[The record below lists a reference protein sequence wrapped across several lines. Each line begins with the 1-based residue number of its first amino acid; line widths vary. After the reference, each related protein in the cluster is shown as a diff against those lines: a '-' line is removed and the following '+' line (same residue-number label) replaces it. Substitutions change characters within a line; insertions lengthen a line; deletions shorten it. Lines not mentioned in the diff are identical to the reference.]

1 MRVYVLPSFV
11 TIQINTALKPSELP
25 RNCEKCFVTIQINT
39 ALKPSSE
46 LIGTGMRFVTIQI
59 NTALKRYRLLP
70 HLDTSFVTIQINTAL
85 KPRRRFRNRAA
96 CLSQTTDL
104 NDLLYFYKFL
114 IIIKSSS
121 RVYCG

>member
-1 MRVYVLPSFV
+1 MD
-11 TIQINTALKPSELP
+11 TAKT
-25 RNCEKCFVTIQINT
+25 NG
-39 ALKPSSE
+39 A
-46 LIGTGMRFVTIQI
+46 RFVTIQI
-59 NTALKRYRLLP
+59 NTALKQLIEGRAFSTR
-70 HLDTSFVTIQINTAL
+70 FVTIQINTAL

>member
-1 MRVYVLPSFV
+1 MMKSMYSFV
-11 TIQINTALKPSELP
+11 TIQINTALKQTPIVSVGS
-25 RNCEKCFVTIQINT
+25 N
-39 ALKPSSE
+39 
-46 LIGTGMRFVTIQI
+46 
-59 NTALKRYRLLP
+59 
-70 HLDTSFVTIQINTAL
+70 SFVTIQINTAL

>member
-1 MRVYVLPSFV
+1 MILTIQKFNSFV
-11 TIQINTALKPSELP
+11 TIQINTALKLLGSLQFEL
-25 RNCEKCFVTIQINT
+25 K
-39 ALKPSSE
+39 
-46 LIGTGMRFVTIQI
+46 G
-59 NTALKRYRLLP
+59 
-70 HLDTSFVTIQINTAL
+70 FVTIQINTAL

>member
-1 MRVYVLPSFV
+1 MD
-11 TIQINTALKPSELP
+11 TAKT
-25 RNCEKCFVTIQINT
+25 NG
-39 ALKPSSE
+39 A
-46 LIGTGMRFVTIQI
+46 RFVTIQI
-59 NTALKRYRLLP
+59 NTALKQLIEGRAFSTRFVTIQINTALK
-70 HLDTSFVTIQINTAL
+70 HARFDCDNSKCFVTIQINTAL

>member
-1 MRVYVLPSFV
+1 M
-11 TIQINTALKPSELP
+11 QK
-25 RNCEKCFVTIQINT
+25 
-39 ALKPSSE
+39 
-46 LIGTGMRFVTIQI
+46 RFVTIQI
-59 NTALKRYRLLP
+59 NTALKRIIDPITNLLSFVTIQINTALKHTTVDCFVP
-70 HLDTSFVTIQINTAL
+70 SRFVTIQINTAL

>member
-1 MRVYVLPSFV
+1 MEYTKSFV
-11 TIQINTALKPSELP
+11 TIQINTALKRILKLYLQRWS
-25 RNCEKCFVTIQINT
+25 FVTIQINT
-39 ALKPSSE
+39 ALKQKIFSITQK
-46 LIGTGMRFVTIQI
+46 LG
-59 NTALKRYRLLP
+59 
-70 HLDTSFVTIQINTAL
+70 FVTIQINTAL